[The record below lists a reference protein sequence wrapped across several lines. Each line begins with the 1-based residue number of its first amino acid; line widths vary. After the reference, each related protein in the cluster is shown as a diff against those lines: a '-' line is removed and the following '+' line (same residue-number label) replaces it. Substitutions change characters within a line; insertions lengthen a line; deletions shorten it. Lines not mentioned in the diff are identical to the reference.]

1 MSQMVQLEAADGHRL
16 NAYLAE
22 PPSAPRGGLVM
33 IQEIFGLTAQMQ
45 RCADRYAEA
54 GYRVVLPAM
63 FDRVQPGL
71 VLGYTDF
78 QAGGKAAMSIEETA
92 VLADVEA
99 ARQMAAIAGPVAIM
113 GFCWGGTVAYQAAS
127 TLPFACAVAYYG
139 GGIGR
144 LVDRLQPRVPVQYH
158 FGGEDHFIPPA
169 IIERIRGADPG
180 GAFYVYAGAGHGFA
194 CDDREGYDPQAAALA
209 EERALAFLAAHA

>member
-22 PPSAPRGGLVM
+22 PAAAPRGGLVM
-33 IQEIFGLTAQMQ
+33 IQEIFGLTAQMK
-45 RCADRYAEA
+45 RCADRYAAA

-63 FDRVQPGL
+63 FDRVEPGL

-78 QAGGKAAMSIEETA
+78 QTGGKAAMSIEEAA

-99 ARQMAAIAGPVAIM
+99 ARKAAAEAGPVAIM

-127 TLPFACAVAYYG
+127 SLSFACAVSYYG

-144 LVDRLQPRVPVQYH
+144 LLDRLQPGIPVQYH
-158 FGGEDHFIPPA
+158 FGGEDHFIPPEM
-169 IIERIRGADPG
+169 IERIRAADPG

-209 EERALAFLAAHA
+209 EQRTLAFLAEHA